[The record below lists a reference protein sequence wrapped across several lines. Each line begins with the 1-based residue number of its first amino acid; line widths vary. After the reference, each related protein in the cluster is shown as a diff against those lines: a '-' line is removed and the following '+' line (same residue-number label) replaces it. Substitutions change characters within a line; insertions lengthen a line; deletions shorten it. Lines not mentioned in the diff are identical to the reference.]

1 MELVEEFSF
10 EVELAEGLVM
20 PNGPMGTRAVAPFA
34 GGTVHGAR
42 INGTFVGGGAD
53 WLLVGSDHF
62 GRIDV
67 RAQIRTDDDALL
79 YLSYSGLLE
88 LNETVSTAMADHE
101 RETAFED
108 QYCRVALRLET
119 GDDRYGWTNTT
130 LFVARGRMG
139 RSGVAYEVY
148 RLT

>member
-1 MELVEEFSF
+1 MVEEFSF

-20 PNGPMGTRAVAPFA
+20 LNGPMGTRAVAPFA
-34 GGTVHGAR
+34 GGVVHGAR
-42 INGTFVGGGAD
+42 INGSFVGGGAD
-53 WLLVGSDHF
+53 WLLVGSDRF

-79 YLSYSGLLE
+79 YCSYSGLLE
-88 LNETVSTAMADHE
+88 LNEKVSSAMAEHD

-119 GDDRYGWTNTT
+119 GDDRYAWTNTT

-139 RSGVAYEVY
+139 RSGVTYEVY